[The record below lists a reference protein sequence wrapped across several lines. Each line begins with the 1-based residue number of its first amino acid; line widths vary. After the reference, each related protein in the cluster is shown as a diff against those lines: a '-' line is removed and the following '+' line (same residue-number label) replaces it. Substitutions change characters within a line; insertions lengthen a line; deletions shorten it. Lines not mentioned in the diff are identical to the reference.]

1 MGEQIITDSAA
12 ALDLYIRKNRA
23 SVPKTLSFF
32 NEDNTDY
39 SLSGLT
45 FQLNVKEF
53 EYSSSNLFQ
62 LTSGFGLTISGN
74 DITFEITAVQS
85 LLATKEIYWWELKE
99 TTTNRTWLGKM
110 GAYFYYGDPKELT
123 DTEDVTIKLSA
134 DVVRVTISTGGIT
147 TITSIDGGTL

>member
-1 MGEQIITDSAA
+1 
-12 ALDLYIRKNRA
+12 
-23 SVPKTLSFF
+23 
-32 NEDNTDY
+32 
-39 SLSGLT
+39 LT